1 MNMST
6 ESNPHRSS
14 TAVVEWRRER
24 LLEAGIAEDVAA
36 NLAWD
41 CGIDLH
47 ALLELIERGCPPDL
61 AARIL
66 APLDSRRRPC

>member
-1 MNMST
+1 MST
-6 ESNPHRSS
+6 EPTPRRSS

-47 ALLELIERGCPPDL
+47 DLLELIGRGCPPEL

-66 APLDSRRRPC
+66 APLDARRRPC

>member
-1 MNMST
+1 MST
-6 ESNPHRSS
+6 QPNLSHSS

-24 LLEAGIAEDVAA
+24 LLEAGVAEDVAA

-47 ALLELIERGCPPDL
+47 ALLELVGRGCPPEL

-66 APLDSRRRPC
+66 APLDDRRRPC

>member
-1 MNMST
+1 MST
-6 ESNPHRSS
+6 EPRSDGS
-14 TAVVEWRRER
+14 AAAVVAWRRER

-41 CGIDLH
+41 CGINLHDLL
-47 ALLELIERGCPPDL
+47 ALVGRGCPPDL

-66 APLDSRRRPC
+66 APLDDRRRPC

>member
-1 MNMST
+1 MST
-6 ESNPHRSS
+6 QPNPHHSS
-14 TAVVEWRRER
+14 TAVVEWRREL

-47 ALLELIERGCPPDL
+47 ALLDLIGRGCPPDL

-66 APLDSRRRPC
+66 APLDDRRRRC